1 MLKQLHIQNLA
12 IAENIAVNFKNS
24 LNVITGETGAG
35 KSLLVD
41 AMSLLRGARV
51 DTHLIRTGEESALI
65 TGIFSP
71 QKNKLAIFN
80 LLEEHGIP
88 LFSDDPEEII
98 IKRYIQRNGK
108 HKSTVNETLV
118 SSKILQNIAAELI
131 DISSQF
137 ENQKLLDTES
147 HTYYLDEIANNL
159 DVYKNYLSVYLL
171 AHEKIKTIKSLIHEQ
186 NLLKRE
192 KNLYEF
198 ELSQINNAN
207 INPAEFKELDDII
220 ATGKKSAVI
229 KKNCYEVISNLSQ
242 NDPSCIDIL
251 KISKKTIEKIYRHSS
266 NNDFANYLEQIDAII
281 SLVEEFSHKL
291 EVTSEKYTIEE
302 SNLNHAIERMDTYNK
317 ILQKFGPTIED
328 ALIYKNKC
336 EDFLNK
342 TLTIDLEI
350 EAEIFQCEEAIK
362 KSINFAEILSKN
374 RKNKLSLLTHSIEKE
389 LSELGMEKSKF
400 ICELKENNKINDFQE
415 LFAFIE
421 KQTFK
426 ELITK
431 FQQLSKFGFEKA
443 QFLLSTNVGIEAQ
456 PIDKVASGGE
466 LSRIMLAIKN
476 ILFGNNSMSVFVFD
490 EIDTGISGNIAAKVG
505 KKLLEFCRGCNENM
519 NRQAICITHLPQV
532 ACFAQNH
539 FVVTKEFTNNRTST
553 KIFEASEEE
562 KLKEIAILLSGEE
575 VSAESIA
582 QAKVLVQ
589 EAQRNLH

>member
-1 MLKQLHIQNLA
+1 MLKQLYIQNLA
-12 IAENIAVNFKNS
+12 IAENIVVNFKNS

-51 DTHLIRTGEESALI
+51 DTYLIRTGEESALI

-71 QKNKLAIFN
+71 QKNKFTIFN
-80 LLEEHGIP
+80 LLEEYGIP
-88 LFSDDPEEII
+88 VYSDDPEEII
-98 IKRYIQRNGK
+98 LKRYIQRNGK
-108 HKSTVNETLV
+108 HKSTVNETIV
-118 SSKILQNIAAELI
+118 STKVLQHIAAELI

-147 HTYYLDEIANNL
+147 HTYYLDEIANNIEI
-159 DVYKNYLSVYLL
+159 YKNYITTYLL
-171 AHEKIKTIKSLIHEQ
+171 AHEKIKIIKSLMHEQ

-198 ELSQINNAN
+198 ELSQIKESN
-207 INPAEFKELDDII
+207 INATEFKELEEVI
-220 ATGKKSAVI
+220 AIGKKSAII
-229 KKNCYEVISNLSQ
+229 KKNCHEIISNLSQ
-242 NDPSCIDIL
+242 NDPSCMDIL
-251 KISKKTIEKIYRHSS
+251 KISKKTIEKMYRHSG
-266 NNDFANYLEQIDAII
+266 NNEFANYLEQIDSII
-281 SLVEEFSHKL
+281 FLVEEFSHKL
-291 EVTSEKYTIEE
+291 EITSEKYTVEE
-302 SNLNHAIERMDTYNK
+302 SNLHQAIQRMDTYNK

-336 EDFLNK
+336 EEFLSK

-350 EAEIFQCEEAIK
+350 EAEILQCEETIK
-362 KSINFAEILSKN
+362 KCLYLSEQLSKN
-374 RKNKLSLLTHSIEKE
+374 RKNKLSLLTQSIEKE

-415 LFAFIE
+415 LFNFIE
-421 KQTFK
+421 KPIFR
-426 ELITK
+426 EAITK
-431 FQQLSKFGFEKA
+431 FQQLSKFGKEKA

-505 KKLLEFCRGCNENM
+505 KKLLEFCRGNNENM
-519 NRQAICITHLPQV
+519 SRQAICITHLPQV

-539 FVVTKEFTNNRTST
+539 FVVIKEFTSNRTST

-589 EAQRNLH
+589 EAHKNIN